1 MVDQINFDYQ
11 EDKFI
16 DDYQIRNF
24 FKKSLAIVNKYLK
37 NVSIPNTQIF
47 RQNSVNLNCERHFK
61 VFNTYNVI
69 PEFCFGCFKITIE
82 LKNVLDLFKLYFVFD
97 NLYLG
102 LKNTRKV
109 LVEYRDNV
117 SGNYKGLIYC
127 KNIIEL
133 DSIKEKLNKILSKK
147 IGNKFTITNKIGFS

>member
-1 MVDQINFDYQ
+1 M
-11 EDKFI
+11 
-16 DDYQIRNF
+16 
-24 FKKSLAIVNKYLK
+24 
-37 NVSIPNTQIF
+37 
-47 RQNSVNLNCERHFK
+47 
-61 VFNTYNVI
+61 
-69 PEFCFGCFKITIE
+69 
-82 LKNVLDLFKLYFVFD
+82 FKLYFVFD

-133 DSIKEKLNKILSKK
+133 DSIKEKLNKILCKNIGNNFSISTKRGCSEFGIKYPAYKK
-147 IGNKFTITNKIGFS
+147 ISLNKEEMMNYNDTWKNKENTRKIPGNTEKIPGESGPT